1 MVDGGNFVSVFIIR
15 RSMQAALVVV
25 VMSLI
30 VFFGVN
36 VIGNPVDILI
46 NPEFDHEEMERAIK
60 ALGLDLPLW
69 QQYLVF
75 VKNAFQ
81 GNFGESFVYGEPTLK
96 LIVQRMPATLE
107 LAFCSLLMSIFLGI
121 PLGLWAGLK
130 PESPVSKTIMSG
142 SILGFS
148 LPTFWVGIMMI
159 MIFAVELG
167 ILPSTG
173 RGATVRVLGIDM
185 SFLTLDGFKHLLM
198 PAVNLGFLNLSLVIR
213 LSCAGTREVILQ
225 DYIKFARAKGVSPR
239 RVVLVHV
246 LKNIL
251 IPVITVIGLQL
262 GNLIAFS
269 VVTETI
275 FSWPGMG
282 KLIIDSI
289 LLLDRPVKVAYLLI
303 TATMFVT
310 INLVVDIL
318 YSVLDPR
325 VRLQDIKA

>member
-1 MVDGGNFVSVFIIR
+1 MSVFIIR
-15 RSMQAALVVV
+15 RLLQSSMVIVA
-25 VMSLI
+25 MSLI

-46 NPEFDHEEMERAIK
+46 NPEFDQEELERAIK

-75 VKNAFQ
+75 VKNALQ
-81 GNFGESFVYGEPTLK
+81 GDFGKSFVFGQSALK
-96 LIVQRMPATLE
+96 LIIQRIPATLE
-107 LAFCSLLMSIFLGI
+107 LAFTALIMSIIIGI
-121 PLGLWAGLK
+121 PLGLFAGLK
-130 PESPVSKTIMSG
+130 PDSPVSKTIMGG

-159 MIFAVELG
+159 MIFAVMLG
-167 ILPSTG
+167 VLPSTG
-173 RGATVRVLGIDM
+173 RGQTVTIMGLEL
-185 SFLTLDGFKHLLM
+185 SFLTWDGLKHLLM
-198 PAVNLGFLNLSLVIR
+198 PAINLALLKISIVIR
-213 LSCAGTREVILQ
+213 LTRAGTREVVLQ
-225 DYIKFARAKGVSPR
+225 DYVKFARAKGLSTR
-239 RVVLVHV
+239 RVILVHI

-251 IPVITVIGLQL
+251 IPVVTVVGLEL

-269 VVTETI
+269 VVTETV
-275 FSWPGMG
+275 FAWPGMG

-289 LLLDRPVKVAYLLI
+289 QLLDRPIIVAYLMI
-303 TATMFVT
+303 IVFMFVT

-325 VRLQDIKA
+325 VRLQDVKA

>member
-1 MVDGGNFVSVFIIR
+1 MSVFIIR
-15 RSMQAALVVV
+15 RSMQAALVIVI
-25 VMSLI
+25 MSLI

-46 NPEFDHEEMERAIK
+46 NPEFDQEEMERAIK

-75 VKNAFQ
+75 VKNAFR
-81 GNFGESFVYGEPTLK
+81 GDFGESFVYGESALR
-96 LIVQRMPATLE
+96 LIVERMPATLE
-107 LAFCSLLMSIFLGI
+107 LAFCSLFMSIFIGI

-159 MIFAVELG
+159 LFFAVVLG
-167 ILPSTG
+167 ILPATG

-185 SFLTLDGFKHLLM
+185 SFLTLDGLKHLLM
-198 PAVNLGFLNLSLVIR
+198 PAVNLALLKLSLVIR
-213 LSCAGTREVILQ
+213 LTRAGTREVILQ
-225 DYIKFARAKGVSPR
+225 DYVKFARAKGISPR

-251 IPVITVIGLQL
+251 IPVVTVIGLEL

-269 VVTETI
+269 VVTETV

-289 LLLDRPVKVAYLLI
+289 MLLDRPIMVAYLLI
-303 TATMFVT
+303 TVIMFVT

>member
-1 MVDGGNFVSVFIIR
+1 MSAYIIR
-15 RSMQAALVVV
+15 RLLQSTVIIVA
-25 VMSLI
+25 MSLI

-46 NPEFDHEEMERAIK
+46 NPEFDQEEMERAIK

-75 VKNAFQ
+75 VKNALKGDF
-81 GNFGESFVYGEPTLK
+81 GRSFVFGEPALK
-96 LIVQRMPATLE
+96 LIVQRIPATLE
-107 LAFCSLLMSIFLGI
+107 LAFTALILSVFIGI
-121 PLGLWAGLK
+121 PLGLFAGLK
-130 PESPVSKTIMSG
+130 PDSMSSKAIMGG

-159 MIFAVELG
+159 MVFAVMLG
-167 ILPSTG
+167 VLPSTG
-173 RGATVRVLGIDM
+173 RGETVEILGLEI
-185 SFLTLDGFKHLLM
+185 SFLTRDGLAHLLM
-198 PAVNLGFLNLSLVIR
+198 PAVNLALLKLSLVIR
-213 LSCAGTREVILQ
+213 LSRAGTREVVLQ
-225 DYIKFARAKGVSPR
+225 DYVKFARAKGLSPR

-251 IPVITVIGLQL
+251 IPVVTVIGLEL

-269 VVTETI
+269 VVTETV
-275 FSWPGMG
+275 FAWPGMG

-289 LLLDRPVKVAYLLI
+289 QQLDRPIIVAYLMI
-303 TATMFVT
+303 IVFMFVT

-325 VRLQDIKA
+325 VRLQDVKG